1 MARPTAGPYMRFI
14 QPIKGRF
21 VMSRI
26 LNRTTGI
33 IMLGLVTMGAA
44 HAHAANHNPY
54 GPGGQIQAQAQPQYT
69 MRYDGG
75 IKSPTWTA
83 VGSGR
88 SVAGLAC
95 DLPSSTCSNDER
107 IND

>member
-1 MARPTAGPYMRFI
+1 
-14 QPIKGRF
+14 
-21 VMSRI
+21 MSRI
-26 LNRTTGI
+26 LNNTTGI

-83 VGSGR
+83 V
-88 SVAGLAC
+88 AGPAC